1 MDQTDWAEERVV
13 QFTAQHWHIRKNRR
27 LTTDTRL
34 AQDLGMDGE
43 DAVEFFDEF
52 QRDFGVDLVD
62 LHMHWDQ
69 HFSPE
74 GTLSLGALAAIVLC
88 ITAGFWLR
96 EAIGILPAWVWGLI
110 LIAIAA
116 LIHQRFAKDDRL
128 PVTVGDLIESVRV
141 GRWNKA
147 YFGNC

>member
-1 MDQTDWAEERVV
+1 MEQKDWAEERVAS
-13 QFTAQHWHIRKNRR
+13 FTAQHWRIRKDRR
-27 LTTDTRL
+27 LTADTRL
-34 AQDLGMDGE
+34 AQDLGIDGE

-116 LIHQRFAKDDRL
+116 LIHHRFAKDDRL

>member
-1 MDQTDWAEERVV
+1 MDEKDWADERVM
-13 QFTAQHWHIRKNRR
+13 QFTAQHWRVRKGLR

-74 GTLSLGALAAIVLC
+74 GTLSLGALVAIVLC

-96 EAIGILPAWVWGLI
+96 GALGILPAWSWGLI
-110 LIAIAA
+110 LIGISA
-116 LIHQRFAKDDRL
+116 LIHQRFVRDDRL
-128 PVTVGDLIESVRV
+128 PVTLGDLAESVRV
-141 GRWNKA
+141 GRWTKA
-147 YFGNC
+147 YFGKC

>member
-1 MDQTDWAEERVV
+1 MDQKDWAEERVV
-13 QFTAQHWHIRKNRR
+13 SFTAKHWRIRKDRR
-27 LTTDTRL
+27 LTADTRL

-69 HFSPE
+69 QFSPE

-96 EAIGILPAWVWGLI
+96 EAVGILPAWVWGLI

-116 LIHQRFAKDDRL
+116 LIHHRFAQDDRL

>member
-1 MDQTDWAEERVV
+1 M
-13 QFTAQHWHIRKNRR
+13 QFTTQHWPVPKGRR
-27 LTTDTRL
+27 LTTDTQL
-34 AQDLGMDGE
+34 AHDLGMDGE

-52 QRDFGVDLVD
+52 HRDFGVDLED

-74 GTLSLGALAAIVLC
+74 GTLSLGVLVAIVLC

-96 EAIGILPAWVWGLI
+96 GAIGILPAWAWGLV

-116 LIHQRFAKDDRL
+116 LIHHRFTKDDRL
-128 PVTVGDLIESVRV
+128 PITLGDLVESVRI